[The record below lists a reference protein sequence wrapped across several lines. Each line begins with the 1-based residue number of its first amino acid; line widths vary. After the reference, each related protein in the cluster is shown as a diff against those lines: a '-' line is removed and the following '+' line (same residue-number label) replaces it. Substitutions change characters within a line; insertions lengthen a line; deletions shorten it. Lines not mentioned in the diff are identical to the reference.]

1 MFGLN
6 EGGDSINL
14 AVYFWKEYRFE
25 WIFAAIC
32 SLPHFFCFVE
42 QISGKSEVHAN
53 YQPFT
58 IILLILSVLSLVGS
72 PFNPFIYFRF

>member
-6 EGGDSINL
+6 EGGDTINL

-32 SLPHFFCFVE
+32 SLPIFSALWNKYRGSQKFML
-42 QISGKSEVHAN
+42 ITN
-53 YQPFT
+53 LFT

-72 PFNPFIYFRF
+72 TFNPFIYFRF